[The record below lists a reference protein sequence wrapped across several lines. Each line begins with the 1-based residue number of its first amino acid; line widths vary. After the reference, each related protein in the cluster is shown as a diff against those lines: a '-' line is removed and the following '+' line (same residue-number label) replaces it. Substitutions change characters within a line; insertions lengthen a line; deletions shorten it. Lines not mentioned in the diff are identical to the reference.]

1 MRTSINLEETDI
13 KNMLDQVI
21 NHPNKED
28 IVMILTSLV
37 CDSSLGVEWFT
48 KCFIGTKLPEVYPN
62 GTIVKINITEMDYET
77 DNYRLD
83 PDNNEIVGW
92 DEIRSWKIEIIN
104 TRTLPITIEV
114 TRDFGTNFWTFESL
128 TPYEKYDMTKIRF
141 NLNIEPR
148 TKHEIEYAVTTYHGT
163 RQDEYDQ

>member
-77 DNYRLD
+77 DKEATIKSHFNIG
-83 PDNNEIVGW
+83 NNQVIG
-92 DEIRSWKIEIIN
+92 
-104 TRTLPITIEV
+104 TIESFRGFN
-114 TRDFGTNFWTFESL
+114 TYS
-128 TPYEKYDMTKIRF
+128 PYQVKCKFINKTGVETEATQY
-141 NLNIEPR
+141 LA
-148 TKHEIEYAVTTYHGT
+148 YGAVE
-163 RQDEYDQ
+163 RVEEF